1 MPELPEVETI
11 KRQLNRKVKGKKIK
25 SVEVRLNKFVK
36 YPLNKFKKLV
46 EGAKISQVERRAK
59 LLIIKLSNQYC
70 LIIHLKMSGQ
80 LFYQGQPNKHTH
92 LIYHFSDGS
101 RLIHNDLRKF
111 GFVKVVSEK
120 ELSNFLKKE
129 KYGPEPL
136 SEEFTLNLF
145 KKMLAKRG
153 KSKIKP
159 LLMDQGWLAGI
170 GNLYSDEIL
179 FLAKVLPTRT
189 AGSLESAEI
198 KRIYQ
203 GIKKILTLAIKKQG
217 SSADL
222 YLDTAGQEGDYLP
235 LVKVY
240 GRQGQPCYICG
251 TEIERMKIGGRS
263 AHFCPKCQK

>member
-11 KRQLNRKVKGKKIK
+11 KRQLNKKVKGKKIK

-36 YPLNKFKKLV
+36 CPLNKFKKLV

-59 LLIIKLSNQYC
+59 LLIIKLSNSCC

-80 LFYQGQPNKHTH
+80 LIYQGQPSKHTH
-92 LIYHFSDGS
+92 LIYYFSDGS
-101 RLIHNDLRKF
+101 QLVHNDLRKF
-111 GFVKVVSEK
+111 GFVKVVPEK
-120 ELSNFLKKE
+120 ELSGFLKKE
-129 KYGPEPL
+129 EYGPEPL

-145 KKMLAKRG
+145 KKMLAERG

-159 LLMDQGWLAGI
+159 LLMDQRWLAGI

-189 AGSLESAEI
+189 AGSLEPAEIERIYRGI
-198 KRIYQ
+198 KRI
-203 GIKKILTLAIKKQG
+203 LPLAISRRG
-217 SSADL
+217 SSADQ
-222 YLDTAGQEGDYLP
+222 YVDTAGQKGNYLP

-240 GRQGQPCYICG
+240 GRQGKPCYICG
-251 TEIERMKIGGRS
+251 TEIKRMKIGGRS